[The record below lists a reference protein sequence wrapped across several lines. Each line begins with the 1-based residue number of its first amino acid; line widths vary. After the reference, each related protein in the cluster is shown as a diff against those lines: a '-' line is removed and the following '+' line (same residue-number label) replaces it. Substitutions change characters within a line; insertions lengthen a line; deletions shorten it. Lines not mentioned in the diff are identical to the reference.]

1 MYFLLNLEI
10 IQFKLLKGLAQI
22 LLPAILG
29 IIFICFADADTE
41 EEKTNARKCSLV
53 FCQLMHSG

>member
-1 MYFLLNLEI
+1 MYMYFLLNLEI

-53 FCQLMHSG
+53 FC